1 MTTWVDTSCIISVFL
16 ALIILSNYRVTAMI
30 RIFAVQS
37 FVLSLLPFFLHAAS
51 LTGRDIFIV
60 LVTMVLKAALAPSI
74 LFWAIRHVSM
84 RSEIKPILGFGSSIV
99 LGVILIA
106 GAFWVSSSLKFPGG
120 NPASDLILPCSLST
134 VLLGFMIMV
143 TRTRAVTQVLGYL
156 IMENGI
162 FLFAVSLFDV
172 MPVLI
177 EMGILLDI
185 FVAVFIM
192 AIVVNHI
199 NEEFEKNLAS
209 VSRSK
214 MGETF

>member
-1 MTTWVDTSCIISVFL
+1 MTSWVDVICIVIVFL
-16 ALIILSNYRVTAMI
+16 SLIILSNHRVAAMI
-30 RIFAVQS
+30 GVFALQS
-37 FVLSLLPFFLHAAS
+37 FVLGLLPFFLHAS
-51 LTGRDIFIV
+51 SISSRDIMIG
-60 LVTMVLKAALAPSI
+60 LVTMILKAALVPYI

-84 RSEIKPILGFGSSIV
+84 RSEIKPIIGFGASIIFGAIV
-99 LGVILIA
+99 IA
-106 GAFWVSSSLKFPGG
+106 GAFWVSLSLKIPGQ
-120 NPASDLILPCSLST
+120 PASDLVLPCSLST

-156 IMENGI
+156 ILENGI
-162 FLFAVSLFDV
+162 FLFAISLFDV

-199 NEEFEKNLAS
+199 NEEFEKNTAS
-209 VSRSK
+209 VVQSN

>member
-1 MTTWVDTSCIISVFL
+1 MTSWIDLSCILIVFFAL
-16 ALIILSNYRVTAMI
+16 AILATYRIGGMI
-30 RIFAVQS
+30 KIFAAQS
-37 FVLSLLPFFLHAAS
+37 LTLGLVPFFLHADALS
-51 LTGRDIFIV
+51 GRDIAIA
-60 LVTMVLKAALAPSI
+60 LGTMVLKGALVPYI

-84 RSEIKPILGFGSSIV
+84 RSEVKPIIGVGLSII
-99 LGVILIA
+99 GGAALIA
-106 GAFWVSSSLKFPGG
+106 GAFWVSLSLRLPGKQ
-120 NPASDLILPCSLST
+120 ASDLVLPCSLAT

-156 IMENGI
+156 VMENGI
-162 FLFAVSLFDV
+162 FLFALSLFNA
-172 MPVLI
+172 MPTLI

-185 FVAVFIM
+185 FAAVFIM

-199 NEEFEKNLAS
+199 NEEFEKGPAA

>member
-1 MTTWVDTSCIISVFL
+1 MTSWIDVVCIITVFL
-16 ALIILSNYRVTAMI
+16 ALVILSNYRVAAMI
-30 RIFAVQS
+30 RIFAIQS
-37 FVLSLLPFFLHAAS
+37 FVLSLLPFFIHASS
-51 LTGRDIFIV
+51 LSGQDVFIA
-60 LVTMVLKAALAPSI
+60 LVTMVLKAALVPSI

-84 RSEIKPILGFGSSIV
+84 RSEIKPIIGFGASIIF
-99 LGVILIA
+99 GAMLIA
-106 GAFWVSSSLKFPGG
+106 GAFWVSLSLKLPGQ
-120 NPASDLILPCSLST
+120 PVSDLILPCSLST

-199 NEEFEKNLAS
+199 NEEFEKNPAS
-209 VSRSK
+209 VSLSK

>member
-1 MTTWVDTSCIISVFL
+1 MTSWVDASCIIIVFL
-16 ALIILSNYRVTAMI
+16 SLIVLSNYRVAAMI
-30 RIFAVQS
+30 RVFSVQS
-37 FVLSLLPFFLHAAS
+37 FVLGLLPFFLHAS
-51 LTGRDIFIV
+51 SISNQDVFIAF
-60 LVTMVLKAALAPSI
+60 VTMVLKAVLVPSI

-84 RSEIKPILGFGSSIV
+84 RSEVKPIIGFSSSIIF
-99 LGVILIA
+99 GAMLIA
-106 GAFWVSSSLKFPGG
+106 GVFWVSLSLKLPGK
-120 NPASDLILPCSLST
+120 PVSDLILPCSLST

-162 FLFAVSLFDV
+162 FLFAVSLSDV

-199 NEEFEKNLAS
+199 NEEFEKNTAS
-209 VSRSK
+209 VSQSK

>member
-1 MTTWVDTSCIISVFL
+1 MTTWIDTSCVLIVFSAL
-16 ALIILSNYRVTAMI
+16 AVLATSRITGMI
-30 RIFAVQS
+30 KIFALQS
-37 FVLSLLPFFLHAAS
+37 FVLGLLPFFLHAHAIAAK
-51 LTGRDIFIV
+51 DIMIGCG
-60 LVTMVLKAALAPSI
+60 TMVLKGALVPYI

-84 RSEIKPILGFGSSIV
+84 RSEIKPLIGVGASIIGGALV
-99 LGVILIA
+99 IA
-106 GAFWVSSSLKFPGG
+106 GAFWFSLSLKVPGK
-120 NPASDLILPCSLST
+120 AVADLVLPCSLAT

-162 FLFAVSLFDV
+162 FLFALATFDS

-199 NEEFEKNLAS
+199 NEEFERDPES
-209 VSRSK
+209 VSRSR
-214 MGETF
+214 MGESF

>member
-1 MTTWVDTSCIISVFL
+1 MTSWVDVSCIIIVFL
-16 ALIILSNYRVTAMI
+16 SLIILSNYRVTAMI
-30 RIFAVQS
+30 RVFAVQS
-37 FVLSLLPFFLHAAS
+37 FVLSLLPFFLHAS
-51 LTGRDIFIV
+51 SISGRDVIIV
-60 LVTMVLKAALAPSI
+60 LVTMILKAALVPSI

-84 RSEIKPILGFGSSIV
+84 RSEIKPIIGFGSSII
-99 LGVILIA
+99 LGAMLIA
-106 GAFWVSSSLKFPGG
+106 GAFWVSLSLKLPGK
-120 NPASDLILPCSLST
+120 PFSDLILPCSLST

-177 EMGILLDI
+177 EIGILLDI

-199 NEEFEKNLAS
+199 NEEFEKNPAS

>member
-1 MTTWVDTSCIISVFL
+1 MTSWVDVICIIVVFL
-16 ALIILSNYRVTAMI
+16 SLIILSNYRVTAMI
-30 RIFAVQS
+30 RVFAVQS
-37 FVLSLLPFFLHAAS
+37 FVLGLLPFFLHAS
-51 LTGRDIFIV
+51 SISGRDIIIG
-60 LVTMVLKAALAPSI
+60 LVTIILKAALVPSI

-84 RSEIKPILGFGSSIV
+84 RSEVKPFIGFGSSII
-99 LGVILIA
+99 LGAMLIA
-106 GAFWVSSSLKFPGG
+106 GAFWVSLSLKLPGQPVS
-120 NPASDLILPCSLST
+120 NLILPCSLAT

-143 TRTRAVTQVLGYL
+143 TRARAVTQVLGYL
-156 IMENGI
+156 ILENGI
-162 FLFAVSLFDV
+162 FLFAVSLIDE

-199 NEEFEKNLAS
+199 NEEFEKNTAS
-209 VSRSK
+209 VIRSK

>member
-1 MTTWVDTSCIISVFL
+1 MTSWVDISCIITVFL
-16 ALIILSNYRVTAMI
+16 ALIILSNYRVVAMI
-30 RIFAVQS
+30 RLFALQA
-37 FVLSLLPFFLHAAS
+37 FVLSLLPFFLHAS
-51 LTGRDIFIV
+51 NISGQDIVIV
-60 LVTMVLKAALAPSI
+60 LGTMILKAALVPSI
-74 LFWAIRHVSM
+74 LFWAIRRVSM
-84 RSEIKPILGFGSSIV
+84 RSEVKPIIGFGTSII
-99 LGVILIA
+99 LGAILIA
-106 GAFWVSSSLKFPGG
+106 VAFWVSLSLKLPG
-120 NPASDLILPCSLST
+120 NQPVSDLILPCSLST

-177 EMGILLDI
+177 EIGILLDI

-199 NEEFEKNLAS
+199 NEEFENNMAS

>member
-1 MTTWVDTSCIISVFL
+1 MISWVEVICITTVFL
-16 ALIILSNYRVTAMI
+16 SLLILSNYRVGGMI
-30 RIFAVQS
+30 RIFAAQS
-37 FVLSLLPFFLHAAS
+37 FFLSLLPFILHAS
-51 LTGRDIFIV
+51 CISSRDIIIV
-60 LVTMVLKAALAPSI
+60 LGTMVLKAGLVPFI

-84 RSEIKPILGFGSSIV
+84 RSEIKPIIGFGSSIIF
-99 LGVILIA
+99 GAMLIA
-106 GAFWVSSSLKFPGG
+106 GAFWVSLSLNLPGRQVS
-120 NPASDLILPCSLST
+120 NLILPCSLST

-177 EMGILLDI
+177 EIGILLDI

-199 NEEFEKNLAS
+199 NEEFENNAAS

>member
-1 MTTWVDTSCIISVFL
+1 MTSWVDVICIIIVFL
-16 ALIILSNYRVTAMI
+16 SLIILSSHRVAAMI
-30 RIFAVQS
+30 GVFAFQS
-37 FVLSLLPFFLHAAS
+37 FVLGLLPFFLNAS
-51 LTGRDIFIV
+51 CISSREVMIG
-60 LVTMVLKAALAPSI
+60 LVTMVLKAALVPYI

-84 RSEIKPILGFGSSIV
+84 RSEIKPIIGFSASIILGAM
-99 LGVILIA
+99 LIA
-106 GAFWVSSSLKFPGG
+106 GAFWVSLSLKLPGQ
-120 NPASDLILPCSLST
+120 PLCDLVLPCSLST

-156 IMENGI
+156 ILENGI
-162 FLFAVSLFDV
+162 FLFAISLSDV

-199 NEEFEKNLAS
+199 NEEFEKNTAS
-209 VSRSK
+209 VIRSK
-214 MGETF
+214 LGETF

>member
-1 MTTWVDTSCIISVFL
+1 MTTWIDASCIFIVFL
-16 ALIILSNYRVTAMI
+16 SLGILATYRIVGIIK
-30 RIFAVQS
+30 IFAAQS
-37 FVLSLLPFFLHAAS
+37 FVLGLVLIFLHAHNLS
-51 LTGRDIFIV
+51 TRDIVISLGTMGLKGV
-60 LVTMVLKAALAPSI
+60 LVPYI

-84 RSEIKPILGFGSSIV
+84 RSEIKPVIGFGTSIV
-99 LGVILIA
+99 SGALLIA
-106 GAFWVSSSLKFPGG
+106 GAFWISLSLKLPGK
-120 NPASDLILPCSLST
+120 PVSDLILPCSLAT

-162 FLFAVSLFDV
+162 FLFALSLFDV
-172 MPVLI
+172 MPAMI
-177 EMGILLDI
+177 ELGILLDI

-192 AIVVNHI
+192 AIIVNNI
-199 NEEFEKNLAS
+199 NEEFEQAPAS